1 MPDRE
6 DPTVAARLT
15 LDPLLCSLYDALT
28 AHDVSSRVVDELFD
42 VAAEIYVAGH
52 RDGVRHAVAEIAP
65 EAERHGFRLWLPSEL
80 DEPPPPS

>member
-1 MPDRE
+1 MP
-6 DPTVAARLT
+6 VVK
-15 LDPLLCSLYDALT
+15 
-28 AHDVSSRVVDELFD
+28 DVGIGFSGEPEISEVHNNELFD

-80 DEPPPPS
+80 DEAAEGP